1 MLCSHTMLWICSPWP
16 GLIYM
21 RRLVGILAVFTAR
34 TAQFCMNCAANFG
47 STVLARTAAV
57 AAVLAARTG
66 QFWSVFCRPELPN
79 SAAVLAA
86 ELGGSC

>member
-1 MLCSHTMLWICSPWP
+1 
-16 GLIYM
+16 M

-66 QFWSVFCRPELPN
+66 QFWSVFADQNCPILLLFWRQN
-79 SAAVLAA
+79 WVVLA
-86 ELGGSC
+86 ELGWILALVRHVFVTI